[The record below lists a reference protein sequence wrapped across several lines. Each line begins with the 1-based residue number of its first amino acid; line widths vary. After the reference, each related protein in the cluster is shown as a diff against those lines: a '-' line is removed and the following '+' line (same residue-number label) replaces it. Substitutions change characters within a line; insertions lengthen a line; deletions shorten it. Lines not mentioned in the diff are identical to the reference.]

1 MTRGAGRAP
10 EAPPP
15 ISATIVAVRTLV
27 VDPDSGSRDAL
38 RRLLSERGQSVRSV
52 EGLDEA
58 RRPLEEFLPDA
69 VVVAVDAPRG
79 DALAFVE
86 SVARDASAPA
96 PVVYALVDE
105 GSLDRAVQAMARGA
119 TDFLWRPISDER
131 VALLFSRLAERQAR
145 EASVES
151 LRLRL
156 ARAEMLG
163 QMPGQSPR
171 WRETLAAIER
181 AAEAGD
187 SSLVAGEA
195 GTEQEEA
202 ARALH
207 ALSPRGAGAFVRFVD
222 DDALSSLPSG
232 RGTIFVPGV
241 ERRSAAAQQ
250 QLRRFLETPSGFRAV
265 LSINE
270 SPEEAAASGRL
281 DPALF
286 EFLRDR
292 VVHLPP
298 LRERGDDVDLL
309 ARRFLEERDPSLV
322 FEVESLDALRA
333 HDWPGNVRELKEV
346 VRRAAGLSDGPVVGP
361 TVVLS
366 LLAGPRAR
374 RRARRRKPPVVKIA
388 VGASLADVERRL
400 IQKTL
405 EFARGSKPKT
415 AELLKLSLK
424 TIYNKIKEYGL
435 EH

>member
-1 MTRGAGRAP
+1 M
-10 EAPPP
+10 
-15 ISATIVAVRTLV
+15 RTLV
-27 VDPDSGSRDAL
+27 IDPDGGSRDAL
-38 RRLLSERGQSVRSV
+38 RRLLSERGESVRSV

-69 VVVAVDAPRG
+69 VVVAVDAPCEE
-79 DALAFVE
+79 ALAFVE
-86 SVARDASAPA
+86 SVTRDASAPSTPA
-96 PVVYALVDE
+96 PVVYALVDG
-105 GSLDRAVQAMARGA
+105 GSLDRAVQAMSRGA
-119 TDFLWRPISDER
+119 TDFLWRPVSEER
-131 VALLFSRLAERQAR
+131 VALLFSRLAERRAR

-151 LRLRL
+151 LRIRL

-171 WRETLAAIER
+171 WRETLSAIER

-207 ALSPRGAGAFVRFVD
+207 ALSPRGAGAFLRFVD
-222 DDALSSLPSG
+222 DAAFLASLPPG

-241 ERRSAAAQQ
+241 ERRSAGLQRE
-250 QLRRFLETPSGFRAV
+250 LRRLLERPSGFRAV

-286 EFLRDR
+286 DILRDR